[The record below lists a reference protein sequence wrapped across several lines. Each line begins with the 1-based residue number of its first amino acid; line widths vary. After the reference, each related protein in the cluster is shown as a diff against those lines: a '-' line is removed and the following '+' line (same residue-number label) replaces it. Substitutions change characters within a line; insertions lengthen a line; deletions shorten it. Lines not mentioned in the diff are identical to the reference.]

1 MRKATLF
8 GKDVY
13 LTEKQWGQL
22 VRRFDVD
29 KTKRRKYGS
38 KFEIRVGCFCA
49 DFPCSRCPLGK
60 LKWREIDGCIRAMN
74 YLCGTSDLAFNVG
87 MASVSWHEID
97 DRKARRQV
105 QKVYTALMCMEE
117 VKYVKKG

>member
-13 LTEKQWGQL
+13 LTEKVWSQL

-29 KTKRRKYGS
+29 RAKKAEYETKFRIS
-38 KFEIRVGCFCA
+38 IGCFC
-49 DFPCSRCPLGK
+49 DDILCSSCPLNV
-60 LKWREIDGCIRAMN
+60 WRWRDIYGCTRAMN
-74 YLCGTSDLAFNVG
+74 YLCGTSYLAF
-87 MASVSWHEID
+87 SVSMDAVCWWEEED
-97 DRKARRQV
+97 KRARRQV